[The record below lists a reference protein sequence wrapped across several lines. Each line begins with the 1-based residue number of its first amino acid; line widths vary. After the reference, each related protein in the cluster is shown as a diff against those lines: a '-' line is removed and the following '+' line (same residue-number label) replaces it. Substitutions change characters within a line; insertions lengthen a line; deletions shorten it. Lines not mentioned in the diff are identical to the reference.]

1 MQTNSTNSQ
10 TIDQLN
16 SFLRGELS
24 AVETYRQA
32 LEKIGRGSAVATQ
45 LEACERSHQSRV
57 QMLAQEV
64 LQLGGEPAK
73 SSGVWGTFAKLVEGS
88 AQAFGEKAAIAV
100 LEEGE
105 DHGRDDYRRDLDTL
119 NPPARRLIEM
129 HVLPE
134 QERTHRTLS
143 SIKKSLS

>member
-1 MQTNSTNSQ
+1 MQTNPNNAQ

-32 LEKIGRGSAVATQ
+32 LQKIGPSSAVASQ
-45 LEACERSHQSRV
+45 LEACARSHESRV

-73 SSGVWGTFAKLVEGS
+73 TSGVWGTFAKLVESG
-88 AQAFGEKAAIAV
+88 AQAFGEKAAISV

-105 DHGRDDYRRDLDTL
+105 DHGRDDYRRDLETL
-119 NPPARRLIEM
+119 NAPARRLIEM

>member
-1 MQTNSTNSQ
+1 MQTNPNNSQ

-32 LEKIGRGSAVATQ
+32 LQKIGPASPVVSQ
-45 LEACERSHQSRV
+45 LEACARSHESRV

-73 SSGVWGTFAKLVEGS
+73 TSGVWGTFAKLVEGG
-88 AQAFGEKAAIAV
+88 AQAFGEKAAISV

-105 DHGRDDYRRDLDTL
+105 DHGRDDYRRDLDSL
-119 NPPARRLIEM
+119 NAPARRLIEM

>member
-1 MQTNSTNSQ
+1 METNSNTSQ

-32 LEKIGRGSAVATQ
+32 LQKIGATSPVATQ
-45 LEACERSHQSRV
+45 LEACARSHESRV

-73 SSGVWGTFAKLVEGS
+73 TSGVWGTFAKLMEGG
-88 AQAFGEKAAIAV
+88 AQAFGEKAAISV

-119 NPPARRLIEM
+119 TPPARRLIEM

>member
-1 MQTNSTNSQ
+1 MQTSPNNSQ

-32 LEKIGRGSAVATQ
+32 LQKIGPSSPVVSQ
-45 LEACERSHQSRV
+45 LEACARSHESRV

-73 SSGVWGTFAKLVEGS
+73 TSGVWGTFAKLVESG
-88 AQAFGEKAAIAV
+88 AQAFGEKAAISV

-105 DHGRDDYRRDLDTL
+105 DHGRDDYRRDLDAL
-119 NPPARRLIEM
+119 NAPARRLIEM